1 MQWTKDYPRWDQST
15 SRASLIPCPQGHVF
29 REWTKRPWFG
39 HSIFSVQESDNEH
52 LVLPLF
58 CPLRCSRGLDSGT
71 YGGALKERR
80 NGRAG
85 KRSSKHLKMDNNKL
99 STKNPQLDS
108 PEKIHTFWIKAT
120 CDSRFCVLDA
130 SEQKTNSLELTDGLP
145 RHGPSDLDKV
155 TKHER
160 SVFRLSHIYLE
171 QNARVPMKTRM
182 DSSKHSEA
190 SCDRDA
196 GRNPQ
201 FFGQSFRTRNVL
213 SKTCQWTLQNAVM
226 DSPFCSWT
234 VRSAEKT
241 HFWRKF
247 QLSNR
252 RLWRFQNAWLLF
264 RPSFCWCSHLC
275 LGRVCIYS

>member
-1 MQWTKDYPRWDQST
+1 MRFKEK
-15 SRASLIPCPQGHVF
+15 RAKNKKIKTIV
-29 REWTKRPWFG
+29 
-39 HSIFSVQESDNEH
+39 
-52 LVLPLF
+52 
-58 CPLRCSRGLDSGT
+58 
-71 YGGALKERR
+71 GGALKERR
-80 NGRAG
+80 NRRAG
-85 KRSSKHLKMDNNKL
+85 KRSSKHLQMDNNKL
-99 STKNPQLDS
+99 STKNLQLDS

-145 RHGPSDLDKV
+145 RHGPSDWDKV

-171 QNARVPMKTRM
+171 QITHIPMKTKM

-190 SCDRDA
+190 ICVRNA
-196 GRNPQ
+196 GKNPQ
-201 FFGQSFRTRNVL
+201 FSWTIFPD
-213 SKTCQWTLQNAVM
+213 KICTLQNLPMDSPNAVM

-241 HFWRKF
+241 HFWRTF

-252 RLWRFQNAWLLF
+252 RLWRLQNAWLLF
-264 RPSFCWCSHLC
+264 RPSFCCSHICPGRMC
-275 LGRVCIYS
+275 LYS